1 MKGALRAFAS
11 VNAFTLLKRALV
23 AVGMLAVG
31 AFFMGQFML
40 FTYVRP
46 FLEIV
51 TGVDVPML
59 SMVLLV
65 LGIAGVAGTVLIGG
79 ILKTGLYRPLILI
92 PLIMAAIALALIVFG
107 KSLPAA
113 FVLLG
118 FWGLVATAAPVGWW
132 AWLAK
137 SLPTDAEAGGG
148 LMVAAVQLAIAFG
161 STAGGVL
168 FDKSGYQAT
177 FAASAALLVFAAGLA
192 FLTARIEWAKA
203 T

>member
-1 MKGALRAFAS
+1 
-11 VNAFTLLKRALV
+11 
-23 AVGMLAVG
+23 
-31 AFFMGQFML
+31 
-40 FTYVRP
+40 
-46 FLEIV
+46 
-51 TGVDVPML
+51 
-59 SMVLLV
+59 
-65 LGIAGVAGTVLIGG
+65 
-79 ILKTGLYRPLILI
+79 LYRPLILI

-107 KSLPAA
+107 KSVPAA

-137 SLPTDAEAGGG
+137 SLPRDAEAGGG

-168 FDKSGYQAT
+168 FDESGYQAT
-177 FAASAALLVFAAGLA
+177 FAASAALLLLAAGLA
-192 FLTARIEWAKA
+192 FLTARIGQAKA